1 MRTLIIA
8 EVGNNHEGS
17 LDTALWLLKAAHSA
31 GVDIVKFQAGTAEG
45 FARTLEDIPRY
56 RKYELGSEGYWKIH
70 HAAREIGVP
79 VMFSVWGDAPGFNLF
94 RHFHYYKI
102 AARQTSPDF
111 VKAHDRQG
119 VFFSIPPEA
128 DLNDYAT
135 IRSAMPMHVVP
146 QYPADDPNF
155 KRLADVRDFF
165 AGRFGYS
172 DHCLGIEACVEAV
185 GKYGARWVEKHFT
198 LDHHFGPLR
207 DHVHGAT
214 PDEFKTMVEKI
225 RKLEEIKC

>member
-8 EVGNNHEGS
+8 EAGNCHEGS
-17 LDTALWLLKAAHSA
+17 LQNALWLLHAAHGA
-31 GVDIVKFQAGTAEG
+31 GADIVKFQAGTAEG
-45 FARTLEDIPRY
+45 FSTNTNDIPRY
-56 RKYELGSEGYWKIH
+56 RRYELGLQGYWQIH
-70 HAAREIGVP
+70 HEARRIGVP
-79 VMFSVWGDAPGFNLF
+79 VMYSVWSGEEGFSLF

-102 AARQTSPDF
+102 AARQATPAF

-128 DLNDYAT
+128 DLNDYST
-135 IRSAMPMHVVP
+135 VQSAMPMHVVP
-146 QYPADDPNF
+146 EYPAPDPNF
-155 KRLADVRDFF
+155 KRLAEFRDFF
-165 AGRFGYS
+165 SGRFGYS

-214 PDEFKTMVEKI
+214 PDEFENMVKRI
-225 RKLEEIKC
+225 RRFE